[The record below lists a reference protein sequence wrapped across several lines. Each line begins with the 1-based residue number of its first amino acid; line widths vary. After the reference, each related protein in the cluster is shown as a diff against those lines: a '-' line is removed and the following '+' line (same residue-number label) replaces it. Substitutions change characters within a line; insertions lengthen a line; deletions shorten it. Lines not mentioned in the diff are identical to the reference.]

1 MDMSQFRH
9 KQGPPRPEYGVRRG
23 PAARARGFTLLEMLI
38 AMTVMTVGVVSLA
51 CVLCK
56 MGTSTDTSRY
66 ISMAAVLTSD
76 KLEDLNRY
84 PSGDAAI
91 TVSSGSTA
99 GSLSS
104 DTAGYYDEVL
114 LSTGAGS
121 VSEINT
127 SVSGGNT
134 VYTTISQTPT
144 GEPPPYPLPQSSSPP
159 TTSGDTLVFKRR
171 WLIEA
176 NVPVS
181 GVNRFTVLV
190 TLPNSNPPI
199 SFQMTMVRGQ

>member
-9 KQGPPRPEYGVRRG
+9 K
-23 PAARARGFTLLEMLI
+23 AARARGFTLLEVLI
-38 AMTVMTVGVVSLA
+38 AMVVMTVGVVSLA
-51 CVLCK
+51 GVLCK
-56 MGTSTDTSRY
+56 MGVGTDQARYAST
-66 ISMAAVLTSD
+66 AALLASD

-84 PSGDAAI
+84 PSGDVAI

-104 DTAGYYDEVL
+104 DTAGYYDDVL
-114 LSTGAGS
+114 LSTGSGS
-121 VSEINT
+121 VSEISS
-127 SVSGGNT
+127 SVGSGGT
-134 VYTTISQTPT
+134 IYTTIAQTPT
-144 GEPPPYPLPQSSSPP
+144 GEPPPYPLPQSSTPP
-159 TTSGDTLVFKRR
+159 TITGDTLQFHRR

-176 NVPVS
+176 NTPLN

-190 TLPNSNPPI
+190 TLNNSNPPV